1 MMRIAVFPGSF
12 DPFTKGHLDVLQSSL
27 RVFDKVVV
35 AVGYNINKSGL
46 FTIEERIEIIKESV
60 KNLNNVEVESYTGL
74 TINFC
79 NSCGADFIVRGIR
92 STTDFDFEQVIA
104 QANYKLSPNI
114 QTVFIPSS
122 AECSFITS
130 TVVRDLLLNGGD
142 ARIFLAPGVDLTGRL
157 RREEKNEH

>member
-1 MMRIAVFPGSF
+1 MTRKAVFPGSF

-35 AVGYNINKSGL
+35 AVGFNINKNGL
-46 FTIEERIEIIKESV
+46 FSIEERIEIIKESV
-60 KNLNNVEVESYTGL
+60 KNLDGIEVESYTGL
-74 TINFC
+74 TIDFC

-157 RREEKNEH
+157 RRK

>member
-1 MMRIAVFPGSF
+1 MMRKAVFPGSF

-142 ARIFLAPGVDLTGRL
+142 ARIVLAPGVDLTGRL

>member
-1 MMRIAVFPGSF
+1 MMRKAVFPGSF

-122 AECSFITS
+122 AECSFITA

>member
-1 MMRIAVFPGSF
+1 MMRKAVFPGSF

>member
-1 MMRIAVFPGSF
+1 MMRKAVFPGSF

-130 TVVRDLLLNGGD
+130 TVVRDLLLNG
-142 ARIFLAPGVDLTGRL
+142 
-157 RREEKNEH
+157 

>member
-1 MMRIAVFPGSF
+1 MMRKAVFPGSF

-35 AVGYNINKSGL
+35 AVGFNINKSGL
-46 FTIEERIEIIKESV
+46 FTIEERMEIIKESV

>member
-1 MMRIAVFPGSF
+1 MMRKAVFPGSF

-79 NSCGADFIVRGIR
+79 NSCGAGFIVRGIR

>member
-1 MMRIAVFPGSF
+1 MMRKAVFPGSF

-92 STTDFDFEQVIA
+92 SITDFDFEQVIA

>member
-1 MMRIAVFPGSF
+1 MMRKAVFPGSF

-122 AECSFITS
+122 AECSLITS

>member
-1 MMRIAVFPGSF
+1 MRKAVFPGSF

-142 ARIFLAPGVDLTGRL
+142 ARIFLAPGVDLNGRL

>member
-1 MMRIAVFPGSF
+1 MMRKAVFPGSF

-60 KNLNNVEVESYTGL
+60 KNLNNVEVESYAGL

>member
-1 MMRIAVFPGSF
+1 MMRKAVFPGSF

-157 RREEKNEH
+157 RRK